1 VKTDPEVPPLP
12 PHITLKQATNFAKAL
27 LKRDPNEARVVKGTV
42 RQELASTLPNSD
54 K

>member
-12 PHITLKQATNFAKAL
+12 PHITLKQAKNFMSAAL
-27 LKRDPNEARVVKGTV
+27 APDPNESGMLLGSAKEV
-42 RQELASTLPNSD
+42 LSSMLPGR